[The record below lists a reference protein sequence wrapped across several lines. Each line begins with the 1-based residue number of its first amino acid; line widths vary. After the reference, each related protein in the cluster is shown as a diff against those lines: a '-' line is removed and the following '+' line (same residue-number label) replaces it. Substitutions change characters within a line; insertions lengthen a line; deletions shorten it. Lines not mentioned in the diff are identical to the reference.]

1 MPFVPKYNHAIVI
14 IIDELHNLLI
24 IHSKKQTNK
33 HIFSKNKIS
42 GLFLSTLTV
51 VANFSY
57 EPE

>member
-24 IHSKKQTNK
+24 IHSKKTNK